1 MHQSTDNYFG
11 PFLPYSLCDFW
22 ISHLEK
28 TSKWHGWKKN
38 SYLQHIYSVYAKC
51 SFLLVLYLVINTAGQ
66 IKHLQTFE
74 KQVLLP
80 LLRSARSKD
89 LSKISYAETV
99 SGYIFCCEKVQLRRY
114 ECFLTN
120 PSDKGQKEIPF
131 QGSSSY
137 LPDNHLRT
145 RKVICW
151 SCLFLF
157 TDSAC
162 SQNTYFKCMG
172 HFWKKDKKR

>member
-1 MHQSTDNYFG
+1 MDVHQSTDNYFG

-80 LLRSARSKD
+80 LLRSVRSKD
-89 LSKISYAETV
+89 LSKISYAETCV
-99 SGYIFCCEKVQLRRY
+99 WLYFLLWKGSAKKVWVLPHKPIWQRTEGDSFPGQLILPAWQSP
-114 ECFLTN
+114 EN
-120 PSDKGQKEIPF
+120 KK
-131 QGSSSY
+131 SY
-137 LPDNHLRT
+137 LLELPLSLYRLSMLTEHL
-145 RKVICW
+145 
-151 SCLFLF
+151 F
-157 TDSAC
+157 
-162 SQNTYFKCMG
+162 
-172 HFWKKDKKR
+172 